1 MRGDPGHEREHSSVS
16 EARNLRVVSPEPRTN
31 DDLPLALTSFVGR
44 EAELD
49 EARGIVRR
57 ERLVTL
63 IGVGGCGKTRLALE
77 AARTLAEELTEGP
90 AESSEVGFPDG
101 VWLVELAPLRD
112 PALVAREVAAVLGIG
127 ERPGSESLQDL
138 AAALRDARCLILLDN
153 CEHVVGACA
162 VLAEGLL
169 RQCPGLAVFAT
180 SREPLGAAGERV
192 WPVPPLSVPDS
203 SALETAARSE
213 SVRLFVER
221 ASAALPAFGL
231 TEKNA
236 PAVAEVCRRLD
247 GIPLAIELAAARVRS
262 MTAAQISVRLDDALG
277 LLTSSPRTAPGRQS
291 TLRATLDWSHDL
303 LSPAEKVFFR
313 NLSVFNGGFTLEAA
327 EEVCATESLYRVGGE
342 SAPALDLL
350 TQLVDKSLVRV
361 QRTGEEAR
369 YRLLE
374 VVRQYTS
381 EKLEEAGEAEA
392 LRRRHA
398 VFFRDFAVKGEHAL
412 SVGPSWEFWL
422 ELVDEDLDNLRA
434 AMSWAAE
441 SGEANLG
448 LRMSGAL
455 AWFWLR
461 RGRLV
466 EGRAVLERALEV
478 GPAEDILVAA
488 AIHVSG
494 GLAWAQGDR
503 AAARSLLGEAVER
516 LKELDVDAWSVPEHA
531 DPWISSA
538 LSAYGLELLSH
549 GETGEALDAATEGV
563 AVGRKVGESS
573 ELARALTILG
583 IAYLTAGDFESAKP
597 PLEESVALCRRLG
610 DNWLLSAPLGSLAV
624 VALRDGDH
632 ERAQSLAEE
641 SVRTMQGLNDK
652 WFLGNSLSYLA
663 VVLAA
668 HGLARR
674 AATLFGAS
682 EAMREA
688 VGQKEVYAH
697 YRADYDR
704 GAESVRNA
712 LGEEEFAAAWAE
724 GRVMDAEAAISF
736 ALEEDGAETGKQ
748 SVPTL
753 RVHALGQA
761 RVEVGDRVVEAS
773 DWGYAKVAELFF
785 YLISH
790 PPATRER
797 IGLDLWPE
805 ASSSRLRNALHSAMH
820 RLRKALGEPNRVHY
834 TDGRYTF
841 DRISPHSYDAAD
853 FEEKNRRARRCAEED
868 PEAAVALLEEAAEL
882 YRGDFLEDLA
892 GGEWI
897 FVRQQELRES
907 YVEGQLFLG
916 RLYTEQGKDTEAAR
930 AYRQVI
936 ARDPYS
942 GEAHGGFVR
951 ACSRLGER
959 GRAFQHYRDFED
971 IFQRDLGTK
980 PPPEVTALIERLRQG
995 KEL

>member
-1 MRGDPGHEREHSSVS
+1 MNEDPGRERAAGAGS
-16 EARNLRVVSPEPRTN
+16 EERGLRVVSPEPRTN

-77 AARTLAEELTEGP
+77 AARTLAEEITEGP
-90 AESSEVGFPDG
+90 TESSEVGFPDG

-398 VFFRDFAVKGEHAL
+398 VFFRDFAEEAEPQFH
-412 SVGPSWEFWL
+412 GPDREFWL
-422 ELVDEDLDNLRA
+422 DLVEEDLDNFRA
-434 AMSWAAE
+434 AMSWTAD
-441 SGEANLG
+441 SGEAELNLRLSNA
-448 LRMSGAL
+448 LR
-455 AWFWLR
+455 WFWLR
-461 RGRLV
+461 RGRLA
-466 EGRAVLERALEV
+466 EGRASLERALKAGTGSKFEV
-478 GPAEDILVAA
+478 AK
-488 AIHVSG
+488 AINVFG
-494 GLAWAQGDR
+494 ALAWAQGDR
-503 AAARSLLGEAVER
+503 VAARSRLGEAVECFR
-516 LKELDVDAWSVPEHA
+516 ELGEDAWL
-531 DPWISSA
+531 SSA
-538 LSAYGLELLSH
+538 LYTYGFELLAH
-549 GETGEALDAATEGV
+549 GEIREALTAATESV
-563 AVGRKVGESS
+563 AVGRRAGEDPN
-573 ELARALTILG
+573 LARALAALG
-583 IAYLTAGDFESAKP
+583 MACMAAGDFAGAIS
-597 PLEESVALCRRLG
+597 PLEESAAICRRLEDG
-610 DNWLLSAPLGSLAV
+610 WLLSLPLMLLGVMAFR
-624 VALRDGDH
+624 AGDH
-632 ERAQSLAEE
+632 ERAQSLVEE
-641 SVRTMQGLNDK
+641 SVRALRGLGEH
-652 WFLGNSLSYLA
+652 FLLSNSLSYLA
-663 VVLAA
+663 VILATLS
-668 HGLARR
+668 HARR
-674 AATLFGAS
+674 AAILFGAS

-688 VGQKEVYAH
+688 VGQEEVLSQ
-697 YRADYDR
+697 YRADYNR
-704 GAESVRNA
+704 GVVSARDA
-712 LGEEEFAAAWAE
+712 LGEEEFAAAWSKGREMYAE
-724 GRVMDAEAAISF
+724 VAISY
-736 ALEEDGAETGKQ
+736 ALEEDEKETGEQ
-748 SVPTL
+748 PVPIL
-753 RVHALGQA
+753 SVHALGQT
-761 RVEVGDRVVEAS
+761 RVEVGDRVVESS
-773 DWGYAKVAELFF
+773 DWTYAKVAELFF

-790 PPATRER
+790 PPATREK
-797 IGLDLWPE
+797 IGLDLWPD
-805 ASSSRLRNALHSAMH
+805 ASPSRLRNALHSAMH
-820 RLRKALGEPNRVHY
+820 RLRKTLGPPNRIHY
-834 TDGRYTF
+834 KNGRYAF
-841 DRISPHSYDAAD
+841 DHTLPYGFDVAD
-853 FEEKNRRARRCAEED
+853 FEEKTRRARKCAGED
-868 PEAAVALLEEAAEL
+868 PDSAATFLEEAARL
-882 YRGDFLEDLA
+882 YRGDFLEGFA
-892 GGEWI
+892 GEEWI
-897 FVRQQELRES
+897 FTHQQELRES
-907 YVEGQLFLG
+907 YIEGQLLLG
-916 RLYTEQGKDTEAAR
+916 RLYTEQGEDLESTR
-930 AYRQVI
+930 AYRRII

-942 GEAHGGFVR
+942 GGAHAGLIR
-951 ACSRLGER
+951 SYSRLGR
-959 GRAFQHYRDFED
+959 QGRAFGHYQDLVD
-971 IFQRDLGTK
+971 TFQRDLGAK
-980 PPPEVTALIERLRQG
+980 PPPEVTVLIERLRRG
-995 KEL
+995 EGL